1 MEDKMK
7 HKVNARDAA
16 RRATATFIAGATAAP
31 LTAALFDIAFF
42 KAAAIAGVIAVWNFA
57 GRWAQFEL
65 ESK

>member
-1 MEDKMK
+1 MENKMK
-7 HKVNARDAA
+7 HRINARDAA
-16 RRATATFIAGATAAP
+16 RRATATFVAGATAAP

-42 KAAAIAGVIAVWNFA
+42 QAAAIAGVIAVWNFA